1 MNILGKQ
8 VTGAKIQSSRE
19 SLNMCREELAE
30 LCDTTVINIQAMEEG
45 IFIPG
50 PHLAVKLALYLGV
63 NVTDIRPKGYT
74 PELTCVAI
82 KEVLFL

>member
-1 MNILGKQ
+1 MVILARQ

-30 LCDTTVINIQAMEEG
+30 LCDTIVINIQAMEEG

-50 PHLAVKLALYLGV
+50 PHLTAVKLALFW
-63 NVTDIRPKGYT
+63 
-74 PELTCVAI
+74 E
-82 KEVLFL
+82 

>member
-1 MNILGKQ
+1 MKKLERK

-19 SLNMCREELAE
+19 SLKMCREELAE
-30 LCDTTVINIQAMEEG
+30 LCDTTVGNIQVMEEG
-45 IFIPG
+45 IFVPG

-74 PELTCVAI
+74 PELMCVAI
-82 KEVLFL
+82 EEVRFQ